1 MLALDDPYASQ
12 RVHSTHPLLLTCY
25 KRIAPVDIHGCS
37 AGATAYFSDLI
48 QSTCYMH
55 FPVFRRFQEGNV
67 IIGADDVLQRL
78 LVLAVFVAGLVEKGL
93 NDLTAVIFLAVCAG
107 DVAFSQAAFLHPAFG
122 PAQIPG
128 AIQIP
133 LLAAL
138 AAFLI
143 FAAGLTVGTTA
154 ADFHCTIHTDELLS
168 E

>member
-12 RVHSTHPLLLTCY
+12 RAHSTHPLLLTCY

-78 LVLAVFVAGLVEKGL
+78 LVLAVFVAGAGEKGL
-93 NDLTAVIFLAVCAG
+93 DDLTAIIFLAVSAG
-107 DVAFSQAAFLHPAFG
+107 DVTFG
-122 PAQIPG
+122 
-128 AIQIP
+128 
-133 LLAAL
+133 
-138 AAFLI
+138 
-143 FAAGLTVGTTA
+143 
-154 ADFHCTIHTDELLS
+154 
-168 E
+168 

>member
-12 RVHSTHPLLLTCY
+12 RVHSTHPLLLICY

-128 AIQIP
+128 AIQDTPACSPCSFFDIRGRSYSRHHSSRFP
-133 LLAAL
+133 LYHSY
-138 AAFLI
+138 
-143 FAAGLTVGTTA
+143 G
-154 ADFHCTIHTDELLS
+154 
-168 E
+168 

>member
-1 MLALDDPYASQ
+1 
-12 RVHSTHPLLLTCY
+12 
-25 KRIAPVDIHGCS
+25 
-37 AGATAYFSDLI
+37 
-48 QSTCYMH
+48 MH

-122 PAQIPG
+122 PAQIAG

-143 FAAGLTVGTTA
+143 FAAGLAVGAAA
-154 ADFHCTIHTDELLS
+154 ADFLCVIHREEFPS
-168 E
+168 VR